1 MAVRAQ
7 SRASVYDL
15 SLISVAATRTE
26 TIEQTH
32 GDGFDSLT
40 D

>member
-1 MAVRAQ
+1 VHAQ
-7 SRASVYDL
+7 SRESVYDL
-15 SLISVAATRTE
+15 SLIAAVATHTE
-26 TIEQTH
+26 TIEPNH